1 MATPS
6 TAPNRWLIAVAG
18 TIVMICLGTVYSWSS
33 FTQPLIASFNWSN
46 QTTTWAFA
54 VAIFFVGWGA
64 VVGGRWQDKAGPRI
78 VMLIG
83 VLLWGLG
90 NLLAGLGTAQLG
102 APWLYLTY
110 GVIGGFGN
118 GMAYITPLATV
129 TKWFPDKRGLASGM
143 VVMGFGLGAF
153 FYGFIL
159 KAIAPFQVASK
170 HAGAFADA
178 KAAAVA
184 AHTTFDPTAYALGG
198 ADISAI
204 MGTFV
209 ATGIGIAIIG
219 GIAAAIMRNP
229 PDGYTVPGAIAA
241 AASTQPSYTPTQ
253 VLRSPQFY
261 LLWLMLFLNVT
272 AGILIISNAVPI
284 IRELT
289 GAAAAVAV
297 PAYGLVAIFNG
308 LGRLGPHRT
317 QLRVRADFRV
327 AVPRVPG
334 SRGAAQFAARAGR
347 VRHRPALLRR
357 RLRHDAVLQ
366 RRLLRD
372 QVSGHQLRDDH
383 HGLGLRRTRRPAA
396 RREGQGRHGLV
407 LGRARAGRNHAAGGD
422 DPTVHHQETIRSR
435 RSFGDGQDL
444 RSHTAVRDR
453 SQPCDDRRRAGT
465 GFRSRVS

>member
-153 FYGFIL
+153 FYGFLL

-308 LGRLGPHRT
+308 LGRFFWG
-317 QLRVRADFRV
+317 
-327 AVPRVPG
+327 AVSDRIG
-334 SRGAAQFAARAGR
+334 RNYAFALIFGLQFLVFLVLAGL
-347 VRHRPALLRR
+347 HSLP
-357 RLRHDAVLQ
+357 
-366 RRLLRD
+366 
-372 QVSGHQLRDDH
+372 
-383 HGLGLRRTRRPAA
+383 
-396 RREGQGRHGLV
+396 LV
-407 LGRARAGRNHAAGGD
+407 LGAFAIVLLCYGGGFGTMPSFNADYFGTKYLGINYGMIITAWGFAGLVGPLLAAKVKDATGSFSGALV
-422 DPTVHHQETIRSR
+422 PVAIMLLVATILPFITKKPSAA
-435 RSFGDGQDL
+435 
-444 RSHTAVRDR
+444 AVL
-453 SQPCDDRRRAGT
+453 SAMVKT
-465 GFRSRVS
+465 